1 MTFLQFMYENMRSVL
16 QLLKV
21 KFADS
26 LVSELSVA
34 YLIFFFVACRVL
46 VLFNYYF
53 YLLAI

>member
-34 YLIFFFVACRVL
+34 CLNFSACRVL
-46 VLFNYYF
+46 KFFNYYF